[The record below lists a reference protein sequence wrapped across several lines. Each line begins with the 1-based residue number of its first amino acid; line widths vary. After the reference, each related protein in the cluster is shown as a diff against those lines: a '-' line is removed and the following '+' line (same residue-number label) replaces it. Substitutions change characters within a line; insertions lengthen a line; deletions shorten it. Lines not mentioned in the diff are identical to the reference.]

1 MLIFLSFLGSFL
13 GSRSVG
19 GVQYS
24 ASKQEALRPIV
35 IEHLEGLERDSTEQF
50 ESDEEGERCL
60 EEEDDKRE
68 GMSFI
73 AARKEG

>member
-13 GSRSVG
+13 GSRSAE
-19 GVQYS
+19 GVQYL

-35 IEHLEGLERDSTEQF
+35 IERLEGLERESTERF

-60 EEEDDKRE
+60 EEEDEKRE
-68 GMSFI
+68 RISFI
-73 AARKEG
+73 AAGKEG